1 MRDGGV
7 FPADLHPIR
16 HDQPRHT
23 IYRSICIPRQIKP
36 LWQPDLCHQQEDWR
50 GDDAEAGF
58 RPSRHG
64 AGFWNQKSTS
74 WVFSKASDIFT
85 LSFESYTP
93 YIFTR
98 QEVTMAHPRNLA
110 PAPDR
115 NAVLTKAM
123 LRAAERLG
131 LSGRQL
137 AEIVG
142 VSEAT
147 VSRLKRG
154 EATLEAGSKPFELAA
169 LLVRAFRS
177 LDAITGGDEAVA
189 RVWMTAANSA
199 LAARPIERMATVQG
213 LVDVT
218 TYLDARR
225 APV

>member
-1 MRDGGV
+1 M
-7 FPADLHPIR
+7 
-16 HDQPRHT
+16 T
-23 IYRSICIPRQIKP
+23 
-36 LWQPDLCHQQEDWR
+36 
-50 GDDAEAGF
+50 
-58 RPSRHG
+58 
-64 AGFWNQKSTS
+64 
-74 WVFSKASDIFT
+74 
-85 LSFESYTP
+85 
-93 YIFTR
+93 
-98 QEVTMAHPRNLA
+98 HPRNLA

-189 RVWMTAANSA
+189 RVWMTAANTA
-199 LAARPIERMATVQG
+199 LAARPVERMAKIQG

-225 APV
+225 APG